1 MGMTTPEVSTL
12 PISVRLSRIFSQPAL
27 RFLLPISLV
36 VVVRACCATIL
47 YAYLSPDASIH
58 STLRNAFYIFAAWD
72 SEHYASIAQSWYPAA
87 PSRQWEFFPLYPA
100 IVRILSFFGLDVS
113 LSALIVSTMSGLIS
127 IVVFQKIAN
136 FYLSGDRALVAT
148 LVYFMLP
155 PIFVFSTVSY
165 SEPVFLLFSMLSWY
179 FFISGKHGKS
189 CLAASL
195 SSLARSYGILIV
207 VPIALKYLK
216 HHEYRRLSYCTV
228 PVFTLAGWM
237 IYSLLMTRIIAPI
250 YGQGTFLT
258 AGSEY
263 YNRIQETLRESLQ
276 GHMSIAVS
284 RLLEYAYEH
293 VIVLTII
300 LVSLAF
306 VTILMLRVIK
316 IDQALSVYTLVSFG
330 AIFFFGLSTSVISF
344 PRYLSFIFPIGLA
357 LHTRKTKVLLVCLVM
372 LAVLDCL
379 AWYAFLTD
387 GFY

>member
-1 MGMTTPEVSTL
+1 
-12 PISVRLSRIFSQPAL
+12 
-27 RFLLPISLV
+27 
-36 VVVRACCATIL
+36 
-47 YAYLSPDASIH
+47 
-58 STLRNAFYIFAAWD
+58 
-72 SEHYASIAQSWYPAA
+72 
-87 PSRQWEFFPLYPA
+87 
-100 IVRILSFFGLDVS
+100 
-113 LSALIVSTMSGLIS
+113 
-127 IVVFQKIAN
+127 
-136 FYLSGDRALVAT
+136 
-148 LVYFMLP
+148 
-155 PIFVFSTVSY
+155 
-165 SEPVFLLFSMLSWY
+165 
-179 FFISGKHGKS
+179 
-189 CLAASL
+189 
-195 SSLARSYGILIV
+195 
-207 VPIALKYLK
+207 
-216 HHEYRRLSYCTV
+216 
-228 PVFTLAGWM
+228 
-237 IYSLLMTRIIAPI
+237 MTRIIAPI